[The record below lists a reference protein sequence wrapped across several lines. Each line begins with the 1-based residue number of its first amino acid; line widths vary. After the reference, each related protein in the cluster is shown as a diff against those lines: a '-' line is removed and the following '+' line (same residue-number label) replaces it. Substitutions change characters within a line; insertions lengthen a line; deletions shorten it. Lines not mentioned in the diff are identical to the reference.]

1 MVRSSFHSMGMLAV
15 VCLST
20 GCASL
25 MMHVTD
31 VDDAHAD
38 LQLKKGDAASVA
50 PPSVD
55 LVVEDKKEG
64 TELAAKLRRNIV
76 AQLKEVGV
84 ATDDHSETKIVVKV
98 TKYETGCGFCR
109 GFFPL
114 FGLGNSFVDGEATLV
129 TPEGKRILKIE
140 KTGQATGMA
149 EMGDQTDTNVEY
161 FAKVL
166 ASNFTSPGKK
176 KESASEKTAKKE

>member
-1 MVRSSFHSMGMLAV
+1 MGSVALV
-15 VCLST
+15 WLST

-38 LQLKKGDAASVA
+38 LQLKKGDSANVPS
-50 PPSVD
+50 PSVD

-64 TELAAKLRRNIV
+64 SELASKLRSRIV
-76 AQLKEVGV
+76 AQLKDEGIS
-84 ATDDHSETKIVVKV
+84 TDDHSETKIVVKI

-109 GFFPL
+109 GFFPV
-114 FGLGNSFVDGEATLV
+114 FGLGDSFVDGEASLV
-129 TPEGKRILKIE
+129 TPSGKRTLKIE
-140 KTGQATGMA
+140 KTGQATGMG
-149 EMGDQTDTNVEY
+149 EMGDQTDTNMDY

-166 ASNFTSPGKK
+166 ASNLTSPGKK
-176 KESASEKTAKKE
+176 KESASKETAKKE